1 MGNSGPFS
9 PRNPAATDLCYP
21 NLSLML
27 VEFIQNFNAATFLH
41 HWVLFHMH
49 GPVEHGTLVLS
60 VR

>member
-1 MGNSGPFS
+1 MENLRPCS
-9 PRNPAATDLCYP
+9 PRNQAATDLCYP

-27 VEFIQNFNAATFLH
+27 VEFVQNFNATTFLH

-49 GPVEHGTLVLS
+49 RPVNNGILVFS